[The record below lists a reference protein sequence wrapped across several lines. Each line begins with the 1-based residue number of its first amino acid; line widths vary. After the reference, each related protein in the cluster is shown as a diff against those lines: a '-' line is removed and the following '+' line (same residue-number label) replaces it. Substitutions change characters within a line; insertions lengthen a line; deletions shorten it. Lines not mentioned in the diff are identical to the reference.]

1 MRVGYSYTVDA
12 TPVSGIAPSGQKALT
27 MTMTI
32 AMWKERSTDYTSWHV
47 DVNGVEFCEI
57 TKECQTYAHGTSRAR
72 GTKVEGYWVQFADRR
87 ESVWF
92 DATVFRTARRAL
104 KAATNFA
111 RAKALKGGQA

>member
-1 MRVGYSYTVDA
+1 M
-12 TPVSGIAPSGQKALT
+12 SGIAPSGQKALN

-32 AMWKERSTDYTSWHV
+32 TMWKEHSTDYTSWHV

-57 TKECQTYAHGTSRAR
+57 TKECQTYKHGTSRAR
-72 GTKVEGYWVQFADRR
+72 GTKVEGYRVSFDDGRD
-87 ESVWF
+87 SVWF

-104 KAATNFA
+104 KLAMTYA